1 MPLRKLSPRTV
12 HSLPQR
18 QRQRTR
24 VPWAIRRCPCAA
36 LPVTELIRHP
46 ALGALLQDDR
56 QLAGNGLAV
65 AALGVGHAALDQRL
79 DYPRTNQNAMNSLT
93 AVLALAIASLLRAAA
108 ITLAGRGAAAAVMTA
123 WRQIFLFPHPLK
135 DRKERKIGQ
144 NKPDFR
150 GSSRQSFQSFRSF
163 GGLKHSGS
171 PCRRHCSSAPTR

>member
-135 DRKERKIGQ
+135 DRKERLGKISLILGALLV
-144 NKPDFR
+144 NLSNLSDL
-150 GSSRQSFQSFRSF
+150 S